1 MYNGRAAQPSVPSLQ
16 RYRTMQLH
24 RLSIIGVGLLGGSIG
39 MAVKSAVTDC
49 EVIGYGHRQD
59 TLKRAIEVGAIDR
72 GTGGFDAAVEG
83 ADLIILCTPVGLLG
97 DMLRG
102 ISGFLKPG
110 AIVTDV
116 GSTKA
121 SVAAAAVEILRGENP
136 FVGSHPMAGSEKRG
150 VEFARADL
158 YRNALCILTPGDR
171 TPASAVEEV
180 EGFWRLL
187 GMHTCRMLPTDHDR
201 ALAEVSHLPHALA
214 AALVT
219 MQSPEAMEL
228 AGKGFLDTTRIA
240 GGDGGLWR
248 DIFLDNAPN
257 VRTAIA
263 KLRAQLDAV
272 EQLMEPGKGEELRR
286 WLDAAAGKRQALL
299 QEKLREVT
307 PD

>member
-1 MYNGRAAQPSVPSLQ
+1 MPIE
-16 RYRTMQLH
+16 

-39 MAVKSAVTDC
+39 MAVKSALSDC
-49 EVIGYGHRQD
+49 EIVGYGHRKE
-59 TLKRAIEVGAIDR
+59 TLERAISVGAIDR
-72 GTGGFDAAVEG
+72 ATEDLGRAVEG
-83 ADLIILCTPVGLLG
+83 SDLVILCTPVGLLAE
-97 DMLRG
+97 MLSG
-102 ISGFLKPG
+102 IFGSLKGG

-121 SVAAAAVEILRGENP
+121 SVVGEAGRILVGRSA

-158 YRNALCILTPGDR
+158 FRNALCIITPTAE
-171 TPASAVEEV
+171 TPQPALEEV

-187 GMHTCRMLPTDHDR
+187 GMRTCRMSPEAHDR

-219 MQSPEAMEL
+219 MQSPEALEL
-228 AGKGFLDTTRIA
+228 AGKGFLDTTRVA

-248 DIFLDNAPN
+248 DIFQDNAAN
-257 VRTAIA
+257 VRAA
-263 KLRAQLDAV
+263 LARLRELLEDFERLLD
-272 EQLMEPGKGEELRR
+272 PGKGEELRR
-286 WLDAAAGKRQALL
+286 WLDGAAARRQALL